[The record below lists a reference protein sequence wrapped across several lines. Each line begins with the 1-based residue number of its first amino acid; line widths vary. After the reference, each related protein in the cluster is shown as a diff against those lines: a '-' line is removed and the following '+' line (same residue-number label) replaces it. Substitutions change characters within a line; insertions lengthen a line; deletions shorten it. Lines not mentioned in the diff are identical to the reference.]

1 MLSIWFLC
9 HRRLQKHSK
18 LYQRTQ
24 RNVHSVRYLPIRED
38 TKTIIMVHSFGERNQ
53 NDQRWVQR
61 CQKVIMYVDDAMYL
75 DTIFKTVQCL
85 RLNNHLKGMSAIYA
99 KSQDILLLNVLKD
112 NNDLPLVN
120 SLHVRK
126 LSTWSI
132 STFN

>member
-1 MLSIWFLC
+1 MLSIWSLC
-9 HRRLQKHSK
+9 HRRLQKRSK

-61 CQKVIMYVDDAMYL
+61 CQKVTMYVDDAMYL
-75 DTIFKTVQCL
+75 DTIFKTVRCL

-99 KSQDILLLNVLKD
+99 KSQDILLPNVLKD

-120 SLHVRK
+120 SLHVSK

-132 STFN
+132 SIFN